1 MTELYSELNHVS
13 DEPLVKESR
22 VVNLG
27 SFITPTENFY
37 IRNHYLEVPDF
48 SETTWNLEVK
58 GCVNSPLS
66 LSMNDIRA
74 LPKKELD
81 ITLECAGNSR
91 SYMMPQAEGIQFNH
105 GAVSTG
111 RFKGVSLNTILNLA
125 GLKSTAKEIIFSGGD
140 LGTEEEDGAVFSNTL
155 TYQRS
160 LTLDQVRDENIL
172 LAYEMNGYPLTRDH
186 GFPLRLMV
194 PGWYGMASVK
204 WLVSIEAIEH
214 PFNGFFQKNRYVLI
228 PEGPEGTTL
237 GEPITKLAVKALI
250 STPRHGEVIHKGPF
264 TFSGF
269 AWSGWGH
276 ITKVEV
282 SVDGG
287 ATWGKARLVN
297 DQSDTAWSKWEF
309 TWQAN
314 KIGHFIVK
322 ARAYDSKGNV
332 QPNNVRWNFRGYAN
346 NAIQTIAVRVASGR
360 Q

>member
-1 MTELYSELNHVS
+1 MTESYSELNHVS
-13 DEPLVKESR
+13 DDPLVKESR
-22 VVNLG
+22 IENLG

-37 IRNHYLEVPDF
+37 IRNHYLSVPNF
-48 SETTWNLEVK
+48 SGSTWNLEVK
-58 GCVNSPLS
+58 GQVNSPLS
-66 LSMNDIRA
+66 LTMNDIRS

-91 SYMMPQAEGIQFNH
+91 SSMMPQAEGIQFNH

-111 RFKGVSLNTILNLA
+111 RFKGVSLKSILDLA
-125 GLKSTAKEIIFSGGD
+125 DLKSAVKEIIFSGGD
-140 LGTEEEDGAVFSNTL
+140 FGTEEEDGAVFSNTL

-160 LTLDQVRDENIL
+160 LTLDQIRDDNIL
-172 LAYEMNGYPLTRDH
+172 LAYEMNGSPLTRDH

-204 WLVSIEAIEH
+204 WLVSIEATDH
-214 PFNGFFQKNRYVLI
+214 SFTGFFQKNRYVLI
-228 PEGPEGTTL
+228 REGAEGATL
-237 GEPITKLAVKALI
+237 GEPITKLAVKAVI
-250 STPRHGEVIHKGPF
+250 STPKHGEVIPKGPF

-276 ITKVEV
+276 ITKVEL

-287 ATWGKARLVN
+287 TTWGEANLIN
-297 DQSDTAWSKWEF
+297 NQSVTAWHKWEF
-309 TWQAN
+309 IWHAN

-332 QPNNVRWNFRGYAN
+332 QPSNVEWNFRGYAN
-346 NAIQTIAVRVASGR
+346 NSIQTIAVRVASGR
-360 Q
+360 P

>member
-1 MTELYSELNHVS
+1 MTESYSELNHVS
-13 DEPLVKESR
+13 YDPLVKESR
-22 VVNLG
+22 VANLG

-48 SETTWNLEVK
+48 SETTWKLEVK
-58 GCVNSPLS
+58 GHINSPLS

-111 RFKGVSLNTILNLA
+111 RFRGVSLNTILSLA

-160 LTLDQVRDENIL
+160 LTLDQVRNENIL

-194 PGWYGMASVK
+194 PRWYGMASVK
-204 WLVSIEAIEH
+204 WLVSIEATEH
-214 PFNGFFQKNRYVLI
+214 SFNGFFQKNRYVLI
-228 PEGPEGTTL
+228 PEGAEGTTL

-287 ATWGKARLVN
+287 ATWGEARLIN
-297 DQSDTAWSKWEF
+297 NQSDTAWSKWEF

-314 KIGHFIVK
+314 NTGHFIVK
-322 ARAYDSKGNV
+322 ARAYDSKGNI
-332 QPNNVRWNFRGYAN
+332 QPSNAPWNFRGYAN
-346 NAIQTIAVRVASGR
+346 NCIQSIAIRVASKR
-360 Q
+360 P